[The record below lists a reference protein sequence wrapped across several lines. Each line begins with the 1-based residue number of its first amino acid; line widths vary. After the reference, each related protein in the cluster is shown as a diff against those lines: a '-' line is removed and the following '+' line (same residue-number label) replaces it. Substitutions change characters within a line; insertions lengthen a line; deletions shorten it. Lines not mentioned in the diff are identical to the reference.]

1 MSNSIEQ
8 NLVTIAENRQKIYD
22 AGRNAVINELKELQ
36 KGTANGE
43 AVAISDISPIEHN
56 MGVNVSSKNLI
67 PYPNYSNKNTTVTQN
82 GVDFT
87 DNGDGTITVNG
98 TATKNFSY
106 VFLQPSKPLKLVAGD
121 TYSLSGCPS
130 TGGYNSYYLNIQ
142 TTDFKTT
149 YNDVGE
155 GRVFTAP
162 DLPIYLYITIRSGVT
177 LDNLVFKP
185 QIEKDTV
192 ASTYTSYIEDVSTVK
207 LDALGKNLWNADLNK
222 IAPVQYASATS
233 GEMAKRNGWEME
245 LIAGVTYTVK
255 ATPKESSFTESYLYG
270 CVTDKDDKVKKTT
283 VLVANKQLQTHTFT
297 AEDGWK
303 LKLYDGIAQNGLT
316 DTKTMV
322 SKFNIQLEIG
332 EKATPYEPHIQPV
345 TYIPNADGTI
355 EGVKSVCPNMTLLT
369 NTEGVMIECNYKK
382 DINPIFDKY
391 VRD

>member
-22 AGRNAVINELKELQ
+22 AGGNAIINELKELQ
-36 KGTANGE
+36 EGTASG
-43 AVAISDISPIEHN
+43 AIVSITDVSSAEHD
-56 MGVNVSSKNLI
+56 VNVKLSS
-67 PYPNYSNKNTTVTQN
+67 
-82 GVDFT
+82 D
-87 DNGDGTITVNG
+87 TITD
-98 TATKNFSY
+98 FS
-106 VFLQPSKPLKLVAGD
+106 
-121 TYSLSGCPS
+121 
-130 TGGYNSYYLNIQ
+130 I
-142 TTDFKTT
+142 
-149 YNDVGE
+149 
-155 GRVFTAP
+155 
-162 DLPIYLYITIRSGVT
+162 
-177 LDNLVFKP
+177 
-185 QIEKDTV
+185 
-192 ASTYTSYIEDVSTVK
+192 VK
-207 LDALGKNLWNADLNK
+207 LNVQGKNLFDSGLEK
-222 IAPVQYASATS
+222 LTTVKYIPVSTGVEAT
-233 GEMAKRNGWEME
+233 RTGWEME

-283 VLVANKQLQTHTFT
+283 PLVANQQLQTHTFT

-369 NTEGVMIECNYKK
+369 NTEGVMIECAYKK

>member
-43 AVAISDISPIEHN
+43 VVAISDISPIPHN
-56 MGVNVSSKNLI
+56 IDVKVSSKNIVNADVLCGKQFTKNDDGSYTFTMGSGGNRFTAMANIFI
-67 PYPNYSNKNTTVTQN
+67 PKGSKVVFSITGFESDNIALVGIQTLYANGTYLSSYDVKPGYLSNKAIKTEDDIVGLRLYLNQ
-82 GVDFT
+82 
-87 DNGDGTITVNG
+87 G
-98 TATKNFSY
+98 TAEGAT
-106 VFLQPSKPLKLVAGD
+106 VKL
-121 TYSLSGCPS
+121 
-130 TGGYNSYYLNIQ
+130 TGIQ
-142 TTDFKTT
+142 LE
-149 YNDVGE
+149 YG
-155 GRVFTAP
+155 
-162 DLPIYLYITIRSGVT
+162 
-177 LDNLVFKP
+177 
-185 QIEKDTV
+185 TV
-192 ASTYTSYIEDVSTVK
+192 ATAYTPYVDVSTVK
-207 LDALGKNLWNADLNK
+207 LDALGKNLWDADLNK
-222 IAPVQYASATS
+222 IAPVQYTSATS
-233 GEMAKRNGWEME
+233 GGMAKRNGWEME
-245 LIAGVTYTVK
+245 LVAGVTYTVK

-283 VLVANKQLQTHTFT
+283 PLVANQQLQTHTFT

-345 TYIPNADGTI
+345 TYIPNADGAI